1 MSLRRRP
8 AAVAFRLAIVV
19 SVLAG
24 VVLTALGPATV
35 TGLLPYFTIQSNVAV
50 ALFATHAGWR
60 AWQGRPEPTSALK
73 GAVTLYITITGVV
86 YHLVLANPASPFAMA
101 QPDRAF
107 GEALG
112 NQFLHT
118 IVPLL
123 AVADWVLFD
132 RRGRLRPRYAAWWL
146 AFPLG
151 YLGFALVRG
160 LVVDR
165 YPYPF
170 IDAGELGYDG
180 VAVSAVFF
188 AAAFWLLG
196 LLFVAVDR
204 LLGRRPAGRLVAATP
219 ATSAT
224 GASGSARSAGTADPA
239 SPGTASPDPAAS
251 PGAGGSVL
259 PTPRRPADDAEG
271 ASTGLR

>member
-1 MSLRRRP
+1 MSLRRRR
-8 AAVAFRLAIVV
+8 AAVALRLAMVF

-24 VVLTALGPATV
+24 IVLTALGPATV

-50 ALFATHAGWR
+50 GLFAGYAAWR
-60 AWQGRPEPTSALK
+60 AHQDRPEPRPALK

-86 YHLVLANPASPFAMA
+86 YHLVLANPASPFAMS

-118 IVPLL
+118 VVPLL
-123 AVADWVLFD
+123 ALADWALFD
-132 RRGRLRPRYAAWWL
+132 RRGRLRPRYAVWWL

-160 LVVDR
+160 LLVER

-170 IDAGELGYDG
+170 IDARELGYDG
-180 VAVSAVFF
+180 VGVSATFF
-188 AAAFWLLG
+188 AFAFWLLG
-196 LLFVAVDR
+196 LVFVGVDR
-204 LLGRRPAGRLVAATP
+204 GLARWRPPAAAVWPTAP
-219 ATSAT
+219 
-224 GASGSARSAGTADPA
+224 GPPPAGTAGPMSGSTQAGPVPGQRGGAVPAVGVGVTPPAGDVQQLDPPEA
-239 SPGTASPDPAAS
+239 
-251 PGAGGSVL
+251 
-259 PTPRRPADDAEG
+259 
-271 ASTGLR
+271 LR

>member
-1 MSLRRRP
+1 MSLRRRR
-8 AAVAFRLAIVV
+8 AAVVFRLAVV
-19 SVLAG
+19 ISVLAG
-24 VVLTALGPATV
+24 IVLTALGPATV

-50 ALFATHAGWR
+50 GLFAAYAGWL
-60 AWQGRPEPTSALK
+60 AWRDRPEPPSALK

-86 YHLVLANPASPFAMA
+86 YHLVLANPASPFAMP
-101 QPDRAF
+101 QPDRAL

-118 IVPLL
+118 VVPLL
-123 AVADWVLFD
+123 AVADWALFD

-170 IDAGELGYDG
+170 LDADQLGYDG
-180 VAVSAVFF
+180 VGISAVFF
-188 AAAFWLLG
+188 AVAFWLLG
-196 LLFVAVDR
+196 LVFVGVDR
-204 LLGRRPAGRLVAATP
+204 GLDRVSRGPVP
-219 ATSAT
+219 DEP
-224 GASGSARSAGTADPA
+224 GAVEQ
-239 SPGTASPDPAAS
+239 PAAEE
-251 PGAGGSVL
+251 AQ
-259 PTPRRPADDAEG
+259 PTR
-271 ASTGLR
+271 T

>member
-1 MSLRRRP
+1 MSVGRRR
-8 AAVAFRLAIVV
+8 AAIIFRLAIVI

-24 VVLTALGPATV
+24 IVLTALGPATV

-50 ALFATHAGWR
+50 GLFAGYAAWR
-60 AWQGRPEPTSALK
+60 AWQDRPEPPSPLK

-86 YHLVLANPASPFAMA
+86 YHLVLANPASPFAMT

-118 IVPLL
+118 VVPLL
-123 AVADWVLFD
+123 AVADWTLFD
-132 RRGRLRPRYAAWWL
+132 QRGRLRPRYAAWWL

-160 LVVDR
+160 LIVHR

-170 IDAGELGYDG
+170 IDAGQLGYAG
-180 VAVSAVFF
+180 VGLSSLFF
-188 AAAFWLLG
+188 AFAFWLLG
-196 LLFVAVDR
+196 LVFVGVDR
-204 LLGRRPAGRLVAATP
+204 GLARRTAPSAAAVEGVLAPRPATEVEV
-219 ATSAT
+219 
-224 GASGSARSAGTADPA
+224 
-239 SPGTASPDPAAS
+239 AAS
-251 PGAGGSVL
+251 PQ
-259 PTPRRPADDAEG
+259 R
-271 ASTGLR
+271 

>member
-1 MSLRRRP
+1 MSVGRRR
-8 AAVAFRLAIVV
+8 VAIIFRLAIVI

-24 VVLTALGPATV
+24 IVLTALGPATV

-50 ALFATHAGWR
+50 GIFAGYAAWR
-60 AWQGRPEPTSALK
+60 ARQDRPEPPSVLK
-73 GAVTLYITITGVV
+73 GAVTLYITITGAV
-86 YHLVLANPASPFAMA
+86 YHLVLANPASPFAMT

-123 AVADWVLFD
+123 AVADWTLFD
-132 RRGRLRPRYAAWWL
+132 QRGRLRPRYAAWWL

-160 LVVDR
+160 LIVHR

-170 IDAGELGYDG
+170 IDAGQLGYGG
-180 VAVSAVFF
+180 VGLSSLFF
-188 AAAFWLLG
+188 AFAFWLLG
-196 LLFVAVDR
+196 LVFVGVDR
-204 LLGRRPAGRLVAATP
+204 GLARRTARPAAKAEGMPGPRP
-219 ATSAT
+219 AT
-224 GASGSARSAGTADPA
+224 
-239 SPGTASPDPAAS
+239 AAEEAVF
-251 PGAGGSVL
+251 P
-259 PTPRRPADDAEG
+259 PR
-271 ASTGLR
+271 

>member
-1 MSLRRRP
+1 MRVRRRRV
-8 AAVAFRLAIVV
+8 AVLFRLAIVI

-24 VVLTALGPATV
+24 IVLTALGPATV

-50 ALFATHAGWR
+50 GLLAGHAAWLALR
-60 AWQGRPEPTSALK
+60 DRPEPPSALK

-86 YHLVLANPASPFAMA
+86 YHLVLANPASPFAMP
-101 QPDRAF
+101 QPDRAL

-118 IVPLL
+118 VVPLL

-151 YLGFALVRG
+151 YLGFALLRG
-160 LVVDR
+160 LVVER

-170 IDAGELGYDG
+170 LDAGELGYDG
-180 VAVSAVFF
+180 VGVSAVLF
-188 AAAFWLLG
+188 AVAFWLLG
-196 LLFVAVDR
+196 LLFVGVDRGLARHAAAPDDPGATPGGAPAPAQRPMAVDAAPAPH
-204 LLGRRPAGRLVAATP
+204 GR
-219 ATSAT
+219 
-224 GASGSARSAGTADPA
+224 
-239 SPGTASPDPAAS
+239 PD
-251 PGAGGSVL
+251 
-259 PTPRRPADDAEG
+259 
-271 ASTGLR
+271 ASTVR